1 MYILWEVFK
10 IYIMNLKFIGW
21 EEDQEGGRE
30 RRGETAPELNF
41 LDDVKF
47 DILNRKFSNYLK
59 LIIILKDYF
68 PCFEKIG

>member
-1 MYILWEVFK
+1 
-10 IYIMNLKFIGW
+10 MNLKFIGGG
-21 EEDQEGGRE
+21 EDQEGGRE

-68 PCFEKIG
+68 PCLEKID